1 MQRIGS
7 SSPVSRHE
15 LCRDGV
21 FEFAS
26 RATAEPSTTY
36 VSLSETRESIRTS
49 IGMSVATD
57 PFDRAN
63 RPTESTVERYACEDT
78 PKDGVYFD

>member
-1 MQRIGS
+1 MSYKR
-7 SSPVSRHE
+7 RFRTF
-15 LCRDGV
+15 RDG
-21 FEFAS
+21 
-26 RATAEPSTTY
+26 RAVY
-36 VSLSETRESIRTS
+36 DVRLLSETRGSIRTS

-78 PKDGVYFD
+78 PKDGCTFD